1 MNKINKLLLTFILL
15 IYGCKTNEINTNKY
29 SQRFSS
35 LDMNIYSKEGSKLY
49 SINSTYSS
57 YDKVSHIFNLNET
70 TIYLF
75 DDNKSLYIITSDN
88 SIISN
93 NNKKLELIGN
103 VKMKTLPDKENKLYG
118 NTFTW
123 IVDESE
129 YTLKGDVKFEN
140 NNVILSSNK
149 AKINKGTNIIEF
161 YNPVKYIIKSNN
173 EIKNSEIVSENAY
186 YNIDTK
192 SLKFTASKDRV
203 RSKVYF

>member
-35 LDMNIYSKEGSKLY
+35 LDMNIYSKKGSKLY
-49 SINSTYSS
+49 SINSAYSS
-57 YDKVSHIFNLNET
+57 YDKVSQIFNLNET

-75 DDNKSLYIITSDN
+75 DDNKSQYIITSDN

>member
-35 LDMNIYSKEGSKLY
+35 LDMNIYSKKGSKLY

-57 YDKVSHIFNLNET
+57 YDKVSQIFNLNET

-75 DDNKSLYIITSDN
+75 DDNKSQYIITSDN

-103 VKMKTLPDKENKLYG
+103 VKMKTLPDKENC
-118 NTFTW
+118 
-123 IVDESE
+123 
-129 YTLKGDVKFEN
+129 
-140 NNVILSSNK
+140 
-149 AKINKGTNIIEF
+149 
-161 YNPVKYIIKSNN
+161 
-173 EIKNSEIVSENAY
+173 
-186 YNIDTK
+186 
-192 SLKFTASKDRV
+192 
-203 RSKVYF
+203 